1 MFKDF
6 ATNIS
11 PRGKLLI
18 ILLFIILVFLSFTY
32 WISGII
38 PTLILSAIIFVI
50 LFLTKSIWLS
60 DDHGKNIL
68 RYASLGIVL
77 LILAPYGFWNTYAS
91 AFINEFLKT
100 YYPNI
105 SVPQNSPSA
114 LVLVFAFAVIFI
126 VNYFMRDKS
135 AMNNHSASI
144 DKDFPEIGFKQK
156 LIKVAD
162 CLNFEIRRIDNDT
175 SWTDEDFT
183 PLDAEVE
190 IISNNKRKKKITDLL
205 GAIKK
210 NKTSKTF
217 LVIGDPGVGK
227 SVALR
232 QLTKEL
238 LKEVK
243 NTGKLPVYIN
253 LKEWQANKTWNEE
266 NPPTSQEFYD
276 FIVKSLKE
284 IPDIY
289 VGRFID
295 DYFTKMYEHG
305 RIFFIFDSFDEIP
318 AIMDIDDSP
327 WLIDKLSY
335 LIFTFL
341 NGAHDSRGL
350 LSSRIFR
357 KPTQSFQTS
366 TILEI
371 RPFSE
376 LKIEQSFK
384 SQLSNYSENL
394 AVELFSNRIDL
405 IPVARNPFTAA
416 LMIRYI
422 KDNDLRLPANKSE
435 IYANYIDSRLKECEK
450 RITEKS
456 LTIIK
461 IKSFCTDLSH
471 KIFNTKGLGLEI
483 TIDELKKELST
494 YSPKEIDDIADILVY
509 AKLCRKSSIEKR
521 LSFVHRRFNEY
532 FVVKYLI
539 ENDIAIDNENI
550 AIDSRWRDSL
560 VLYCEIATDSELKEI
575 INFCWIEIS
584 ILGTPDVV
592 KNIKQLTRTIHC
604 MRFLVDAFTQR
615 KDLLLPIEQGL
626 SWLIEKNIN
635 QDENLLLTKFSV
647 EATGILTENNINE
660 CLILAFKKGNIWINE
675 VSFKASRNLSDV
687 NNNLNVKLRSYIQN
701 MNRYLALK
709 QRKEILFSL
718 SFSKALYKTKLHF
731 KLYLLDTLL
740 IFLSLSLSIFLDYKN
755 SIFLFLFFVLFFTDK
770 NFIFNYILQQN
781 RTSAMLF
788 SIRIIIPLLAV
799 LVLIPILFHVNIHE
813 HLKNFMSIKFV
824 KPEMKS
830 TTNLNFENKSIIMT
844 SIILV
849 LIFPWIEVFFFNSLN
864 KRLSKTFFFLIFC
877 FGISLA
883 IIFAVTRIMTLESI
897 VFYLQIFILNASIIL
912 LCIYAIRYFSD
923 KNLVKKNKKSLTVE
937 RSVSRREIQ
946 NLISQFRTAFG
957 RLHFLKFLDNNSI
970 KASGEWIDGKL
981 PILENQSE
989 KILLSKLEE
998 KWLGFN

>member
-1 MFKDF
+1 MFKNF
-6 ATNIS
+6 ASNI
-11 PRGKLLI
+11 PPKGKLLI
-18 ILLFIILVFLSFTY
+18 IVLLIVPIFLSLTY
-32 WISGII
+32 WISGIV
-38 PTLILSAIIFVI
+38 PTLIFCAIMCFI
-50 LFLTKSIWLS
+50 LFLTKGIWLS
-60 DDHGKNIL
+60 DDHGKNLL
-68 RYASLGIVL
+68 RHASLGIIL
-77 LILAPYGFWNTYAS
+77 LLSGSYGFWNNYAS
-91 AFINEFLKT
+91 AIINEYLKKH
-100 YYPNI
+100 YPNI
-105 SVPQNSPSA
+105 NIPQNSPSA
-114 LVLVFAFAVIFI
+114 LFLVFAFAVIFI

-144 DKDFPEIGFKQK
+144 DKDFPEIGFTQK

-205 GAIKK
+205 GAIKR

-217 LVIGDPGVGK
+217 LVIGDPGAGK

-238 LKEVK
+238 LKEVR
-243 NTGKLPVYIN
+243 NTGKLPIYIN
-253 LKEWQANKTWNEE
+253 LKEWQANKTWNEQS
-266 NPPTSQEFYD
+266 PPTSQELYD

-289 VGRFID
+289 IGRFID

-318 AIMDIDDSP
+318 AIMDINDSP
-327 WLIDKLSY
+327 WLIDKLSH

-366 TILEI
+366 TTLEI

-384 SQLSNYSENL
+384 TQLNNYSEKL
-394 AVELFSNRIDL
+394 AVELFRERIDL

-422 KDNDLRLPANKSE
+422 KDNDLRLPSNKSE
-435 IYANYIDSRLKECEK
+435 IYSNYIDSRLKECEK

-461 IKSFCTDLSH
+461 IKSFCTDLSY

-483 TIDELKKELST
+483 TIDELKKGLST

-521 LSFVHRRFNEY
+521 ISFVHRRFNEY

-539 ENDIAIDNENI
+539 ENEIVIDNENI

-626 SWLIEKNIN
+626 SLLIKKNIN
-635 QDENLLLTKFSV
+635 QDVNLLLTKFSV
-647 EATGILTENNINE
+647 EATGILTENNITE

-701 MNRYLALK
+701 MNRYLAVK

-718 SFSKALYKTKLHF
+718 SFSKALYKTKLYF

-740 IFLSLSLSIFLDYKN
+740 IFLGLFLSILLDYKN
-755 SIFLFLFFVLFFTDK
+755 SIFLLFFLVLFFTEK
-770 NFIFNYILQQN
+770 KFIFNYLLQQN
-781 RTSAMLF
+781 LTNAFLF
-788 SIRIIIPLLAV
+788 LIRIIIPLLAA
-799 LVLIPILFHVNIHE
+799 LVLITTLLHLNIAE
-813 HLKNFMSIKFV
+813 HLKNFLNSKFI
-824 KPEMKS
+824 KPEIKS
-830 TTNLNFENKSIIMT
+830 TNNLNFGNKSIIIK
-844 SIILV
+844 SLILL
-849 LIFPWIEVFFFNSLN
+849 LIFPWIEIFFFNSLD
-864 KRLSKTFFFLIFC
+864 KRFSRIFSLIIFY
-877 FGISLA
+877 FGISIGIVFA
-883 IIFAVTRIMTLESI
+883 ITRIMALESI
-897 VFYLQIFILNASIIL
+897 VFYLQIFILSASIIL

-937 RSVSRREIQ
+937 KSVTRREIQ